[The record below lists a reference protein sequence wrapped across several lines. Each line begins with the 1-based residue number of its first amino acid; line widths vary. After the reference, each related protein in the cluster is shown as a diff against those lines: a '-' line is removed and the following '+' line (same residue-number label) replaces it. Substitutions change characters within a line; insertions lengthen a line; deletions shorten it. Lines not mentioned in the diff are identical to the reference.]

1 MNDWANRA
9 VIEGGASIV
18 AALFVLFSAMLNP
31 KAAAIIAVLFLV
43 AYATYKFIQSRFS

>member
-1 MNDWANRA
+1 MDDRANRA
-9 VIEGGASIV
+9 VIEGGVSII

-31 KAAAIIAVLFLV
+31 KVSAVIAALFLV